1 MNKEHG
7 IDCMRYRKSTHI
19 AGIDVETIVNELGQ
33 FVLTIKDAYYAKNV
47 DVSGNKTDGY
57 FLEFEEEVKPMV
69 VNSINRKTI
78 AAVVK
83 LQKSLTSAES
93 RNIGNWIGV
102 QIELSF
108 DESVKMMG
116 KQVGGIR
123 VKPTQLIKQKQP
135 INQERFTK
143 ALDAIKS
150 GKFDKDKLINDYIL
164 TEEQIAQL

>member
-1 MNKEHG
+1 MKEYNV
-7 IDCMRYRKSTHI
+7 DCQKYRKSTHL
-19 AGIDVETIVNELGQ
+19 AGIDVETIVAEMGKCI
-33 FVLTIKDAYYAKNV
+33 LTIKDAYYARGV

-57 FLEFEEEVKPMV
+57 FIDFEEDVKSMV
-69 VNSINRKTI
+69 INSINRKTI

-83 LQKSLTSAES
+83 LQQSLTSAES

-108 DESVKMMG
+108 DESVKMLG

-143 ALDAIKS
+143 ALEAIKS
-150 GKFDKDKLINDYIL
+150 GKFDKDKLIADYIL

>member
-1 MNKEHG
+1 MNKEHE
-7 IDCMRYRKSTHI
+7 IDCMKYRKSTHI
-19 AGIDVETIVNELGQ
+19 AGIDVETIVTELGQ
-33 FVLTIKDAYYAKNV
+33 CVLTIKDAFYSRGV

-57 FLEFEEEVKPMV
+57 FLEFEEDVKPMV

-102 QIELSF
+102 VIELSF
-108 DESVKMMG
+108 DESIKMMG

-135 INQERFTK
+135 ITPERFAK
-143 ALDAIKS
+143 ALDAIKA

>member
-1 MNKEHG
+1 MEKERE

-19 AGIDVETIVNELGQ
+19 AGIDVETIVTELGQ
-33 FVLTIKDAYYAKNV
+33 CVLTIKDAYYARGI

-57 FLEFEEEVKPMV
+57 FLQFEEDVKDMV

-78 AAVVK
+78 TDIIK
-83 LQKSLTSAES
+83 IQKSLDSANA

-108 DESVKMMG
+108 DSSIKMMG

-135 INQERFTK
+135 ITSERFAK
-143 ALDAIKS
+143 ALDAIKA
-150 GKFDKDKLINDYIL
+150 GKFDKEKLVNDYVL
-164 TEEQIAQL
+164 TEDQIAQL

>member
-1 MNKEHG
+1 MEKERE

-19 AGIDVETIVNELGQ
+19 AGIDVETIVTELGQ
-33 FVLTIKDAYYAKNV
+33 CVLTIKDAYYSRNV

-57 FLEFEEEVKPMV
+57 FLEFEESVKPMV

-102 QIELSF
+102 VIELSF

-123 VKPTQLIKQKQP
+123 VKPTQLIKQKQHITP
-135 INQERFTK
+135 ERFAK
-143 ALDAIKS
+143 ALDAIKA
-150 GKFDKDKLINDYIL
+150 GKFDKEKLVNDYVL
-164 TEEQIAQL
+164 TEEQIEQL

>member
-1 MNKEHG
+1 MEKERE

-19 AGIDVETIVNELGQ
+19 AGIDVETIVTELGQ
-33 FVLTIKDAYYAKNV
+33 CVLTIKDAFYSRNV

-57 FLEFEEEVKPMV
+57 FLEFEESVKPMV

-102 QIELSF
+102 VIELSF

-135 INQERFTK
+135 ITPERFAK
-143 ALDAIKS
+143 ALEAIKA
-150 GKFDKDKLINDYIL
+150 GKFDKEKLVNDYVL
-164 TEEQIAQL
+164 TEQQIEQL

>member
-1 MNKEHG
+1 MNKEHE
-7 IDCMRYRKSTHI
+7 IDCMKYRKSTHL
-19 AGIDVETIVNELGQ
+19 AGIDVETIVTELGQ
-33 FVLTIKDAYYAKNV
+33 CVLTIKDAYYARGI

-57 FLEFEEEVKPMV
+57 FLQFEEDVKDMV

-102 QIELSF
+102 VIELSF

-135 INQERFTK
+135 ITSERFAK
-143 ALDAIKS
+143 ALDAIKAGNYTVELLKES
-150 GKFDKDKLINDYIL
+150 CLL
-164 TEEQIAQL
+164 TEEQIEQL